1 MAKRTNN
8 ISLGD
13 QGEKL
18 VANELR
24 QRGFR
29 VHRLGPRAHDWDLIA
44 EKDGYKH
51 KVQVKTI
58 GSGSW
63 QCGTATKYI
72 KINLIDEEQ
81 WVTGKQLLSDPD
93 GIYIFVNLEGKKT
106 FYLTTACKV
115 QDLVFSEYKA
125 NLRRHH
131 RRRPR
136 NPYSFHHG
144 TSMNALRPWKGNWKV
159 LVR

>member
-1 MAKRTNN
+1 VATRMNP

-13 QGEKL
+13 TGERI

-29 VHRLGPRAHDWDLIA
+29 VHHLGPRAHDWDLVA
-44 EKDGYKH
+44 EKDGRKH
-51 KVQVKTI
+51 KIQVKTI

-63 QCGTATKYI
+63 QCGVATKYI
-72 KINLIDEEQ
+72 KINLIDEKQ
-81 WVTGKQLLSDPD
+81 WVTGKQPLSDPD
-93 GIYIFVNLEGKKT
+93 GIYIFMNLEGQRT
-106 FYLTTACKV
+106 FYLTTAREV

-131 RRRPR
+131 RRRPK

-144 TSMNALRPWKGNWKV
+144 TTMAK
-159 LVR
+159 LVRWKNNWRILSK